1 MSFLGKHVG
10 RHATTTFS
18 LQLVILPE
26 ITCWKTNYNYIF
38 IATCCRFCDNML
50 KDKLQVHFHCNL
62 CRFCDNLLD
71 DKLQLYFHCNLLSFW
86 ENMLENILQLHFHCN
101 LLSFLGKHVGSHTTT
116 TFSLQLVI
124 LPDIICRKTN
134 YNYTCITICSRF
146 CDNMLEDKL
155 QLHFHCNLLSFCDN
169 VLDDKLQLYFHCN
182 LLSLLGKHVG
192 RKATPT
198 FSSQF
203 VVVSVITGWKT
214 NYNYIFIATCC
225 RFGDNMLKDKLQVHF
240 HCNLLSFLW

>member
-1 MSFLGKHVG
+1 MEGKLQIHFHCNLLSFLGKHVG
-10 RHATTTFS
+10 RHTTTTFS

-50 KDKLQVHFHCNL
+50 EDKLQLHFHCNLLSFLWAHVGRQTTTTFSLQLVFASVITCWKINYNYIFIATCCRFGDNMLKDKLQVLFRCNL

-134 YNYTCITICSRF
+134 YNYPCITICSRF

-155 QLHFHCNLLSFCDN
+155 QLHFHCNLLS
-169 VLDDKLQLYFHCN
+169 
-182 LLSLLGKHVG
+182 LL
-192 RKATPT
+192 
-198 FSSQF
+198 
-203 VVVSVITGWKT
+203 W
-214 NYNYIFIATCC
+214 
-225 RFGDNMLKDKLQVHF
+225 
-240 HCNLLSFLW
+240 